1 MEKKNIHGG
10 HRQRVKERFQREGL
24 DGFEKHNVLELLLF
38 YAIPQRDTNPIAHAL
53 IERFGS
59 VRGVFAASV
68 EELCK
73 VDGISEHSATL
84 IKLIP
89 ASWRYAASELEQG
102 ERFESL
108 NKLGKKLVKC
118 YAGLTVETVM
128 LVLMDAGG
136 KILEILKIG
145 EGSVN
150 QVRMETRK
158 LIEHAI
164 RTNAS
169 MAVLAHNHPGGAAV
183 ASSEDL
189 TTTEIVANAFKT
201 IDVEFVDHL
210 IIAEGRFEAIWSKH
224 KGVFWQK
231 PSNAFYA
238 VDEDDTDT
246 EPYTLEE

>member
-10 HRQRVKERFQREGL
+10 HRFRVKERFLRDGL
-24 DGFEKHNVLELLLF
+24 SGFEKHNVLELVLF
-38 YAIPQRDTNPIAHAL
+38 YAIPQRDTNPLAHAL

-59 VRGVFAASV
+59 VRGVFEASV

-73 VDGISEHSATL
+73 VEGISEHSATL
-84 IKLIP
+84 LKLIP
-89 ASWRYAASELEQG
+89 ASFRYAASEIDPG

-118 YAGLTVETVM
+118 YAGLTVETAM
-128 LVLMDAGG
+128 LVLMDASG
-136 KILEILKIG
+136 KILEIVKVS

-183 ASSEDL
+183 ASSEDI

-201 IDVEFVDHL
+201 IDVEFIDHL
-210 IIAEGRFEAIWSKH
+210 LIAEDRFEAIWSKH
-224 KGVFWQK
+224 KGIFWQK
-231 PSNAFYA
+231 PSNAFY
-238 VDEDDTDT
+238 DIEDKKDPA
-246 EPYTLEE
+246 EYILEQ